1 MRKIASVTL
10 CFLLIFL
17 SSCGVQKKT
26 VQTEQAESSIANI
39 TVEDLKKISESDR
52 DIFLLDV
59 RTQSEFDN
67 GHLSFVDMLIPYDS
81 LELYIEKLPKDKETE
96 IYSYCRGGGRSMI
109 ASKFL
114 ISKGYKNVFNIL
126 GGIMAWEDAGY
137 EVVTE

>member
-1 MRKIASVTL
+1 MI
-10 CFLLIFL
+10 L

-26 VQTEQAESSIANI
+26 IQSEQAEASITNI
-39 TVEDLKKISESDR
+39 TVEQLKEISESDR

-59 RTQSEFDN
+59 RTQSEFEK

-96 IYSYCRGGGRSMI
+96 IYSYCRSGGRSMI

-126 GGIMAWEDAGY
+126 GGIMAWEDAGF
-137 EVVTE
+137 EVVAE